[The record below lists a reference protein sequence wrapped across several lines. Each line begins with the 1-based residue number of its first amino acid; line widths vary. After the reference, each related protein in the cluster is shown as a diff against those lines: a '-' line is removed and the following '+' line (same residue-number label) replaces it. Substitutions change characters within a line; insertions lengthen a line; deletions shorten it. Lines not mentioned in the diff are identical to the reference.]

1 MALQIVEQAGSTDVG
16 RQRSANEDSL
26 VLKPPFFAVAD
37 GMGGAKAGEVASAM
51 ATEAFGGDLD
61 SAEAPE
67 VQLARMMREANR
79 RIYDLAVSDE
89 AHRGMGTT
97 LTAAKVIGDDI
108 SLGHVGDSRA
118 YRLRDGELEQLTRDH
133 SLVAELERTGQ
144 ITAEA
149 AEHHPQR
156 SIITRALG
164 PEPDVEVDTYTVTAK
179 DGDVYLLCS
188 DGLTGM
194 VSDDELGSILRSA
207 KQLDDAAETLVRAA
221 NQNGGRDNITVVLF
235 RLGEAEGENE
245 RDGVVEAPAEEETIA
260 GQITADDVRSAPPT
274 RRRRRR
280 PADADSDSHR
290 RAAAHRR
297 PRRHR
302 QAPAPRQPASVL
314 RQGVLRARRAGRRR
328 CGALRALAAGLLR
341 RHQRRRPRD
350 ALPGRALRAAV
361 RPRALRPGVRQRRSG
376 GRHSSRSP
384 LARARPRV
392 ARTRGRRRPGPRAGA
407 RTADRLMSART
418 RELFGLL
425 PVSLLV
431 AAGFAAVLATR
442 TEDVSDAT
450 LTYGAVFLGLC
461 VLAHLFIRAR
471 LPDADPYMFPLAALL
486 AAVGM
491 VMIYR
496 IDAELAREQAQW
508 FVVGLAFFCATIL
521 LVRDHGVLERYRYT
535 IAAASIALLLMPRLP
550 GIGEQVRGAFL
561 AIKVGPI
568 QFQPAE
574 FAKLG
579 IIVFLASYLRET
591 GDILV
596 RPRLRPLPYGRQL
609 LLYGLPAVAT
619 LLILLASGLGPAGS
633 LLLVVFVASL
643 VAVLRER
650 PSPKH
655 FGPLLLVWGLA
666 MFMLIFIRDLGS
678 SLMFFGGFLALL
690 YVATGRLSL
699 VGVGATM
706 FFGGAF
712 YLARNVAHVQER
724 VDIWLDPFK
733 PGVVDDEGYQIAQSL
748 FAQADGGLF
757 GQGFG
762 QALLELPGG
771 ATILPAAHTDL
782 IYSVLAN
789 EAGLF
794 GAAGLLGAYLLLVFR
809 GFKTALV
816 AGDGFSKLLATGLTA
831 VLALQVFVIV
841 GGVTRVIPL
850 TGVTLPFVS
859 YGGSSIVANLVLLA
873 LLLIVSD
880 KARAEGVRR
889 GGLV

>member
-1 MALQIVEQAGSTDVG
+1 
-16 RQRSANEDSL
+16 
-26 VLKPPFFAVAD
+26 
-37 GMGGAKAGEVASAM
+37 
-51 ATEAFGGDLD
+51 
-61 SAEAPE
+61 
-67 VQLARMMREANR
+67 
-79 RIYDLAVSDE
+79 
-89 AHRGMGTT
+89 
-97 LTAAKVIGDDI
+97 
-108 SLGHVGDSRA
+108 
-118 YRLRDGELEQLTRDH
+118 
-133 SLVAELERTGQ
+133 
-144 ITAEA
+144 
-149 AEHHPQR
+149 
-156 SIITRALG
+156 
-164 PEPDVEVDTYTVTAK
+164 
-179 DGDVYLLCS
+179 
-188 DGLTGM
+188 
-194 VSDDELGSILRSA
+194 
-207 KQLDDAAETLVRAA
+207 
-221 NQNGGRDNITVVLF
+221 
-235 RLGEAEGENE
+235 
-245 RDGVVEAPAEEETIA
+245 
-260 GQITADDVRSAPPT
+260 
-274 RRRRRR
+274 
-280 PADADSDSHR
+280 
-290 RAAAHRR
+290 
-297 PRRHR
+297 
-302 QAPAPRQPASVL
+302 
-314 RQGVLRARRAGRRR
+314 
-328 CGALRALAAGLLR
+328 
-341 RHQRRRPRD
+341 
-350 ALPGRALRAAV
+350 
-361 RPRALRPGVRQRRSG
+361 
-376 GRHSSRSP
+376 
-384 LARARPRV
+384 
-392 ARTRGRRRPGPRAGA
+392 
-407 RTADRLMSART
+407 MSART

-486 AAVGM
+486 AAVGL

-508 FVVGLAFFCATIL
+508 FVVGLLFFCGTIL

-550 GIGEQVRGAFL
+550 GIGAQVNGAFL
-561 AIKVGPI
+561 AIKLGPI

-596 RPRLRPLPYGRQL
+596 RPRLRPMDLGGQL
-609 LLYGLPAVAT
+609 LLYGVPALAT
-619 LLILLASGLGPAGS
+619 LVAILVLSLGPAGS
-633 LLLVVFVASL
+633 VLLVVFVASL

-699 VGVGATM
+699 IGVGATM
-706 FFGGAF
+706 FFGGSF
-712 YLARNVAHVQER
+712 FLARNVAHVRER
-724 VDIWLDPFK
+724 VDIWLDPFERS
-733 PGVVDDEGYQIAQSL
+733 VVDDEGYQIAQSL

-762 QALLELPGG
+762 QALLDLPGG
-771 ATILPAAHTDL
+771 GSILPAAHTDL

-794 GAAGLLGAYLLLVFR
+794 GAAGLVGAYLLLVFR
-809 GFKTALV
+809 GFKTALLSN
-816 AGDGFSKLLATGLTA
+816 DGFSKLLATGLTA

-859 YGGSSIVANLVLLA
+859 YGGSSIVANMVLLA

-880 KARAEGVRR
+880 KARAEGLRR